1 MKKITAGSRES
12 VLAVAQSEIIL
23 ELIRAAE
30 PGMAT
35 ELVTMKTT
43 GDRILD
49 RTLDKVG
56 GKGLFIKELDT
67 ALLSGRVDITI
78 HSLKDIP
85 SELPDGIRIAAYSKR
100 EDPRDVLILPEGTDK
115 LDMTLPIGCASQR
128 RAAQITE
135 LFPGV
140 RVKPVRGN
148 VLTRLQ
154 KLDAGEYSALVLA
167 KAGIVRLGLE
177 KRISR
182 VFSPKEI
189 LPAAGQGIIAVVC
202 RADCSYTFLDT
213 IDDMES
219 RICAEAERAF
229 IRETN
234 GGCSAPGAAFCRLD
248 GDRINVIGM
257 DVRGGKIIRAE
268 ITDSAENASG
278 AGERLA
284 RMIRSKEG
292 E

>member
-1 MKKITAGSRES
+1 
-12 VLAVAQSEIIL
+12 
-23 ELIRAAE
+23 
-30 PGMAT
+30 
-35 ELVTMKTT
+35 
-43 GDRILD
+43 
-49 RTLDKVG
+49 
-56 GKGLFIKELDT
+56 
-67 ALLSGRVDITI
+67 
-78 HSLKDIP
+78 
-85 SELPDGIRIAAYSKR
+85 
-100 EDPRDVLILPEGTDK
+100 
-115 LDMTLPIGCASQR
+115 MTLPIGCASLR
-128 RAAQITE
+128 RAAQITK

-148 VLTRLQ
+148 VITRLQ

-189 LPAAGQGIIAVVC
+189 LPAAGQGIIAVEC
-202 RADCSYTFLDT
+202 RADCSYSFLDT
-213 IDDMES
+213 IDDRES

-234 GGCSAPGAAFCRLD
+234 GGCSAPAAAFCRLD
-248 GDRINVIGM
+248 GDRINIIGM
-257 DVRGGKIIRAE
+257 DVRDGKIIKAE

-284 RMIRSKEG
+284 RMIISKE
-292 E
+292 

>member
-67 ALLSGRVDITI
+67 ALLSGRVDISI

-85 SELPDGIRIAAYSKR
+85 SELPEGIRIAAYSKR

-189 LPAAGQGIIAVVC
+189 LPAAGQGIIAVEC

-213 IDDMES
+213 IDDRES

-234 GGCSAPGAAFCRLD
+234 GGCSAPAAAFCRLD

-284 RMIRSKEG
+284 RMIISKE
-292 E
+292 